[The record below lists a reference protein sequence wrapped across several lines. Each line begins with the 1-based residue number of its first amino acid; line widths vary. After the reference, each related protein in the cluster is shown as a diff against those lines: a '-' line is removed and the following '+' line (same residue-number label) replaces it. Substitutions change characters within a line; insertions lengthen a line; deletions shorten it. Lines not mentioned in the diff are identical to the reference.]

1 MYTKLLQVEKR
12 TQNSYLYRSPIML
25 SIFTGRNR
33 RSGIRIAG
41 AALAA
46 ACALAVNYTKP
57 LAAQD
62 EIAPGSR
69 NTAERLEWFRD
80 QGFGLF
86 IHWGVDGQLGTVI
99 SHSLV
104 GASDDYTNRF
114 FSELPKTFNPTHFD
128 PDEWA
133 RVARLSGVR
142 YVMFTTKHHSGFT
155 MYHSA
160 TTPFGVTNTPFKRD
174 ITAEVFNAFR
184 GQGIAAGVYFS
195 PDDFWWL
202 HQHGIPIKRH
212 VPEVEFA
219 KNPDLLAYDKRQ
231 VTELLKNYGPVDL
244 IFFDGEA
251 KDLRELAWNLNPNIV
266 VTRGALVT
274 PELSVP
280 SSVLPGAWEAC
291 ITMGTAWQY
300 QPDNEVYKSGHDLI
314 RLLFQTR
321 AKGGNLLLN
330 IGPKPNGELAIEQ
343 ENRLREIGLWMFVN
357 SEAIYGVRPWIIPNE
372 AISDRD
378 RVWFTQGKNNGPLY
392 AIVDSDN
399 VWERGTWREFTLHS
413 VKATSGTAISVLG
426 QDDKTLEYKPQVVPK
441 STFTQQQDGLHVRVM
456 RAQRLQD
463 NSKWPNALVVKLTN
477 VEPAVRPARVATG
490 TAVLSADRSS
500 ATLNGE
506 ILDLGDGGSIEAG
519 FEYRSIAGEDIHA
532 RSTQWIATPPHSV
545 TVKGPFTFELRDLP
559 PGTYEFHAIVK
570 YPWLTFYGAD
580 QVIR

>member
-1 MYTKLLQVEKR
+1 MIL
-12 TQNSYLYRSPIML
+12 
-25 SIFTGRNR
+25 
-33 RSGIRIAG
+33 
-41 AALAA
+41 
-46 ACALAVNYTKP
+46 LAVYAFAM
-57 LAAQD
+57 LGGAMRCFAQD
-62 EIAPGSR
+62 DPAAGSR
-69 NTAERLEWFRD
+69 NSPERLEWFRD

-104 GASDDYTNRF
+104 GASDDYTSRF
-114 FSELPKTFNPTHFD
+114 FNDLPKTFNPTRFD

-155 MYHSA
+155 MYHST
-160 TTPFGVTNTPFKRD
+160 TTPFGVANTPFKRD

-219 KNPDLLAYDKRQ
+219 KNPDLLAYDKAQ
-231 VTELLKNYGPVDL
+231 VTELLSHYGPVDL
-244 IFFDGEA
+244 VFFDGEA

-300 QPDNEVYKSGHDLI
+300 QPDNEVYKSGHELI

-330 IGPKPNGELAIEQ
+330 VGPKPNGELAIEQ

-357 SEAIYGVRPWIIPNE
+357 SEAIYSVRPWIVPYE
-372 AISDRD
+372 AVSGGD

-392 AIVDSDN
+392 AIVDSEN

-413 VKATSGTAISVLG
+413 VKATPETTISVLG
-426 QDDKTLEYKPQVVPK
+426 QNDQTLEYKPQVVPK
-441 STFTQQQDGLHVRVM
+441 STFTQEADGLHIRVM

-463 NSKWPNALVVKLTN
+463 NSRWPNALVVKLAH
-477 VEPAVRPARVATG
+477 VAPAMRPAHLTTG
-490 TAVLSADRSS
+490 TSIVSADHSS
-500 ATLNGE
+500 VTLKGE
-506 ILDLGDGGSIEAG
+506 ILDLGDAASVEAG

-532 RSTQWIATPPHSV
+532 RSTQWIATPTQAV
-545 TVKGPFTFELRDLP
+545 TAKGPFSFELHDLP
-559 PGTYEFHAIVK
+559 PGAYEFHAIVK

-580 QVIR
+580 RIIR

>member
-1 MYTKLLQVEKR
+1 MPRIQTGKNTRSIWMVAR
-12 TQNSYLYRSPIML
+12 TILV
-25 SIFTGRNR
+25 
-33 RSGIRIAG
+33 
-41 AALAA
+41 A
-46 ACALAVNYTKP
+46 ACALGAAYSAP
-57 LAAQD
+57 LSLAQD
-62 EIAPGSR
+62 DPTVGSR
-69 NTAERLEWFRD
+69 NRAERLEWFRD

-86 IHWGVDGQLGTVI
+86 IHWSVDGQLGVVI

-104 GASDDYTNRF
+104 GASDEYTNRF
-114 FSELPKTFNPTHFD
+114 FNDLSKTFNPTRFD

-133 RVARLSGVR
+133 RVARLAGVR

-155 MYHSA
+155 MFHSE
-160 TTPFGVTNTPFKRD
+160 TTPFGVANTPFKRD
-174 ITAEVFNAFR
+174 VTAEVFNAFR

-202 HQHGIPIKRH
+202 HEHGKPIKRQ
-212 VPEVEFA
+212 VPEVQPSN
-219 KNPDLLAYDKRQ
+219 NPGLLAYDKAQ
-231 VTELLKNYGPVDL
+231 ITELLTHYGPVDL
-244 IFFDGEA
+244 AFFDGEA
-251 KDLRELAWNLNPNIV
+251 KDLRELAWNLQPNIV

-300 QPDNEVYKSGHDLI
+300 QPDNEIYKSGHDLI

-357 SEAIYGVRPWIIPNE
+357 SEAIYSVRPWIVPYE
-372 AISDRD
+372 AISSGDRI
-378 RVWFTQGKNNGPLY
+378 WFTQGKNNGPLY
-392 AIVDSDN
+392 AIVDSGH

-413 VKATSGTAISVLG
+413 VKATPETTISVLG
-426 QDDKTLEYKPQVVPK
+426 QDDQTLEYKPRVVPK
-441 STFTQQQDGLHVRVM
+441 STFTQQADGLHIRVM

-477 VEPAVRPARVATG
+477 VAPAARPLHLATG
-490 TAVLSADRSS
+490 TPVVSADH
-500 ATLNGE
+500 AAITLNGE
-506 ILDLGDGGSIEAG
+506 LLDMGDGGPIEVG
-519 FEYRSIAGEDIHA
+519 FEYRSIAGEDIQA
-532 RSTQWIATPPHSV
+532 RSTEWIATPTHAV
-545 TVKGPFTFELRDLP
+545 TAKGPFSFELRDLP

-580 QVIR
+580 KVIR